1 MRYFITFWCVT
12 NFMVKGVQAGSQHG
26 TMSSKVKDVWRCSML
41 EEKPMRVCDLMDQFA
56 DIGREEVRKETV
68 FKLNHLFQR
77 MDCDINFRIER
88 IIEIFDL
95 SEEDAIDIARRKPG
109 VVDLFVEKGKE
120 EAKEKFLRK
129 TIESLHK
136 VNFSDDV
143 ILKSIMDVFGL
154 SIEEAIGALKGTL
167 SKLDK

>member
-1 MRYFITFWCVT
+1 
-12 NFMVKGVQAGSQHG
+12 
-26 TMSSKVKDVWRCSML
+26 ML